1 MWKTE
6 YDIIIV
12 GAGVVGAT
20 LAYALSCEQPHLRIC
35 LLERSLAEPD
45 RIVGELLQP
54 GGVRS
59 LEKLGMKDAIDNL
72 DSAPCKGYCV
82 IDTREG
88 RKVHIPYPND
98 ARGAGFH
105 YGRFIQALREKV
117 RERARGE
124 AGAGGVDMLEATVSE
139 LITREFEPHVVLGVR
154 ATRKVDGEDVK
165 ESFMAPL
172 TVIADGCFSNFR
184 TAVMGEENFVKPSVR
199 SHFVGLVVRDAKLP
213 YPNHGTVCL
222 VQNHGPVLLYQIDNG
237 NREGEEGRTGTRM
250 LVDVSQ
256 PFPEDLKEHI
266 ATRVV
271 QQLPEEM
278 REPIIN
284 SLNDPDTRIRRM
296 PNSFLPPAPQHPAVH
311 NGRKEGV
318 MLVGDSYNMR
328 HPLTGGGM
336 TVALHDV
343 VILTRLLSKEAA
355 KNKKN
360 AFGDWTAM
368 NEVLRKW
375 YWERKALGSTI
386 NVLSVALY
394 DLFGA
399 EDENLEILRTGCF
412 RYFERGGKCVS
423 EPVSILSGMLESP
436 FLLFYHFFC
445 VAFYAIYIMFQQND
459 GRSFFGKVAKAL
471 SVFHTAVV
479 VFVPLMWTEVRCWA
493 PTALANVP
501 NVLLFAIMLAGVAK
515 VATWP
520 TAGAAV
526 EPLSV

>member
-20 LAYALSCEQPHLRIC
+20 LAYALSSEQPHLRIC

-256 PFPEDLKEHI
+256 PFPEDLK
-266 ATRVV
+266 
-271 QQLPEEM
+271 
-278 REPIIN
+278 
-284 SLNDPDTRIRRM
+284 
-296 PNSFLPPAPQHPAVH
+296 
-311 NGRKEGV
+311 
-318 MLVGDSYNMR
+318 
-328 HPLTGGGM
+328 
-336 TVALHDV
+336 
-343 VILTRLLSKEAA
+343 
-355 KNKKN
+355 
-360 AFGDWTAM
+360 
-368 NEVLRKW
+368 
-375 YWERKALGSTI
+375 
-386 NVLSVALY
+386 
-394 DLFGA
+394 
-399 EDENLEILRTGCF
+399 
-412 RYFERGGKCVS
+412 
-423 EPVSILSGMLESP
+423 
-436 FLLFYHFFC
+436 
-445 VAFYAIYIMFQQND
+445 
-459 GRSFFGKVAKAL
+459 
-471 SVFHTAVV
+471 
-479 VFVPLMWTEVRCWA
+479 VRCYSL
-493 PTALANVP
+493 TC
-501 NVLLFAIMLAGVAK
+501 AGIY
-515 VATWP
+515 
-520 TAGAAV
+520 
-526 EPLSV
+526 

>member
-20 LAYALSCEQPHLRIC
+20 LAYALSSEQPHLRIC

-355 KNKKN
+355 RNKKN

-412 RYFERGGKCVS
+412 KYFERGGKCVS

-459 GRSFFGKVAKAL
+459 GRSIFGKVAKAL
-471 SVFHTAVV
+471 SVFDTAVV

-515 VATWP
+515 MATWP